1 MPGNCVHLSPRLSR
15 VVYWPAIHRNTIRRP
30 FSSGLLS
37 GWFCCL
43 HDSSY
48 PSSLHRPQFPLHA
61 EVSGASSFPLAT
73 TPTQVIMGPP
83 QPHSKASPINSSP
96 ILVTCSVQLHSRLWV
111 SHGRRLCLYTPHHSA
126 LLQLRHLSMGT
137 GTEGLPRLAA
147 LKLTWEIRG
156 RSSPLWHL
164 PDELKMSLLS
174 HPPPPL
180 HGSVQKAHL
189 RHSTASKSRSRS
201 VWNLDSNIRLRL

>member
-15 VVYWPAIHRNTIRRP
+15 VVYWPTIHRNTIRRP

-156 RSSPLWHL
+156 RSSPL
-164 PDELKMSLLS
+164 
-174 HPPPPL
+174 
-180 HGSVQKAHL
+180 
-189 RHSTASKSRSRS
+189 
-201 VWNLDSNIRLRL
+201 